1 MSPPSRQRSAS
12 VPTMRCPRC
21 HADDTKVIDSREA
34 EEGAA
39 IRRRRSCT
47 GCQHRFTTYERL
59 DEVPLVVV
67 KSSGVRQPFDRE
79 KIVRGVA
86 AAGKGRPVSREQI
99 ERLAEEVEDEMRASE
114 GELTSERVGRAVL
127 ERLGTLDEVV
137 YLRFASVYKGFDGA
151 SDFRRE
157 LSLLKK
163 LQKA

>member
-1 MSPPSRQRSAS
+1 M
-12 VPTMRCPRC
+12 
-21 HADDTKVIDSREA
+21 IDSREA

-67 KSSGVRQPFDRE
+67 KSNGTRQPFDRQ
-79 KIVRGVA
+79 KIVAGVA
-86 AAGKGRPVSREQI
+86 AAGKGRPVSLDQI
-99 ERLAEEVEDEMRASE
+99 HHLAESVEDEMRVAE
-114 GELTSERVGRAVL
+114 GEITSERVGRAVL
-127 ERLGTLDEVV
+127 ERLRRLDDVL

-151 SDFRRE
+151 ADFQRE
-157 LSLLKK
+157 LSLMKK

>member
-1 MSPPSRQRSAS
+1 
-12 VPTMRCPRC
+12 MRCPRC

-34 EEGAA
+34 EEGSA

-86 AAGKGRPVSREQI
+86 AAAKGRPVSREQI